1 MKRIDIIFNQALEE
15 DVLAALQAIPEA
27 QFYTLIPNVKGRGWS
42 DPKMG
47 DAVWPE
53 FNELL
58 FIYCEHDA
66 AIDRIKAAIT
76 ALQKKYTQEGLAIF
90 ITG

>member
-15 DVLAALQAIPEA
+15 DVLASLEGIPEA
-27 QFYTLIPNVKGRGWS
+27 QFYTLIPNVKGRGYS
-42 DPKMG
+42 NPKMG

-58 FIYCEHDA
+58 FIYCGSQDA
-66 AIDRIKAAIT
+66 IERIEKAVAV
-76 ALQKKYTQEGLAIF
+76 LQRKYTQEGLAIF
-90 ITG
+90 VAG